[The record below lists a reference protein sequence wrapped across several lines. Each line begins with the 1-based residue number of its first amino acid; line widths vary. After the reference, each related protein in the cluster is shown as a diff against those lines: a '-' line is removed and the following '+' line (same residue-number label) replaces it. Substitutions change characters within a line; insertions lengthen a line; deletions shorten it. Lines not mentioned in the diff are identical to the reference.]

1 MKWIFFVLIVLT
13 TLPFL
18 VKLCYML
25 FILYCHYFFGALNS
39 KYLIPSQFFSDLK
52 KQEPEEQQHKRI
64 GFDISFTEEDKQ
76 KLEAR
81 ETRKGL
87 ECNEE

>member
-1 MKWIFFVLIVLT
+1 MKWIFFVLTVLM

-25 FILYCHYFFGALNS
+25 FILYRHYFFGVLNS
-39 KYLIPSQFFSDLK
+39 KYLISHQFLSKMK
-52 KQEPEEQQHKRI
+52 KEEPGEQQGKRI